1 MLADFAEDMAGELDV
16 DVTLDRMAP
25 VLAAAIGADRVDLW
39 VRVGGYLT
47 LRASWPPGSA
57 PRPRVAITGSDPIA
71 ALEATRA
78 IAVRH
83 RDEVLGAIAIT
94 KPRGEPVS
102 AAEDK
107 LLVHL
112 ASQAGLVLRN
122 VRLATE
128 LQATIDDLKASRRRL
143 VRAQDTE
150 RQLIERNLHDG
161 AATG

>member
-1 MLADFAEDMAGELDV
+1 
-16 DVTLDRMAP
+16 MAP

-122 VRLATE
+122 VRLATNCRRP
-128 LQATIDDLKASRRRL
+128 LTI
-143 VRAQDTE
+143 
-150 RQLIERNLHDG
+150 
-161 AATG
+161 